1 MGNPLEIITMN
12 TDTYTLRCFR
22 LRVAVRTA
30 GLMALLAITPV
41 TVVAGLMALVAIAPV
56 RVVADTPPAPAL
68 ETRAVKVSLADLDL
82 STPEGLGAARDR
94 LHQTARRLCS
104 QLEDM
109 RSIAHQ
115 PAFIKCVDESLADA
129 LRQITAPLLVSVPG
143 SHDAPR

>member
-1 MGNPLEIITMN
+1 MN
-12 TDTYTLRCFR
+12 TDTYSLCCFR

-30 GLMALLAITPV
+30 GLTALLAIAPV
-41 TVVAGLMALVAIAPV
+41 TMVAGLIALVAIAPV
-56 RVVADTPPAPAL
+56 RVMADTPPVL

-115 PAFIKCVDESLADA
+115 PTFVKCVDESLADA
-129 LRQITAPLLVSVPG
+129 LRQITGPLLVSVPG